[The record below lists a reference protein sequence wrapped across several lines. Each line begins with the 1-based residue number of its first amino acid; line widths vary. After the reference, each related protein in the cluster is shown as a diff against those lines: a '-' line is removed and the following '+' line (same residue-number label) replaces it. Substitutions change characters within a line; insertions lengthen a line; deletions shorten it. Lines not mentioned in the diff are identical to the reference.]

1 MDLRKYPLDSQVMM
15 KSIVTLMIIF
25 IMNWSIKSMAIMKMM
40 SWFYIWLMLTLKT
53 NSNPPLS

>member
-25 IMNWSIKSMAIMKMM
+25 IMNWSIKSMAIMMMM
-40 SWFYIWLMLTLKT
+40 SWFYIWLMLTL
-53 NSNPPLS
+53 